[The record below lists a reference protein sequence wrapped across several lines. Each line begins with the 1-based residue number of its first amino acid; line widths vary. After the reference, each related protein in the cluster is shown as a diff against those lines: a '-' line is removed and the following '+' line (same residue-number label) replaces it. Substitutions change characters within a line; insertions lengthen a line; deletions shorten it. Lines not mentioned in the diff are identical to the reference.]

1 MGLFSGLEKFGF
13 KNEDMNIYD
22 TQSNSQRD
30 TTESEKGEP
39 KESVITVNEKDCLFP
54 KTHECPVCYEKF
66 KSLAIRAGKLRS
78 VGQDDDLRPL
88 YRGVD
93 PIKYDAIVCPHCGYA
108 ALSRYFNR
116 MMPHQGK
123 ILRAEV
129 KSKFKGME
137 ISEDFYSYDE
147 ALLRYKMVLM
157 CDVIGG
163 VKVSRRAYTCLKLGW
178 VIRGKIENESTN
190 LSSEELEQLHAEEME
205 CIQNAYDG
213 YTKALSGEPF
223 PMSGMDEQ
231 TVLCLVAE
239 LAFKLEKYREAL
251 LIVSQLMGKKDIS
264 PRIKDKVIDLKEKI
278 RAEVKGENN

>member
-1 MGLFSGLEKFGF
+1 MGLFSGLEVFGF
-13 KNEDMNIYD
+13 KNENMTVY
-22 TQSNSQRD
+22 
-30 TTESEKGEP
+30 ESET
-39 KESVITVNEKDCLFP
+39 KEATEQEKVEKKETQVTIKEEDCLFP
-54 KTHECPVCYEKF
+54 KSHECPVCYEKF

-78 VGQDDDLRPL
+78 IGQDDDLRPL
-88 YRGVD
+88 YRGID

-108 ALSRYFNR
+108 ALSRYFDR

-137 ISEDFYSYDE
+137 ISDTLYSYDE

-163 VKVSRRAYTCLKLGW
+163 VKISRRAYSCLKLGW
-178 VIRGKIENESTN
+178 VIRGKIESEGPNMSP
-190 LSSEELEQLHAEEME
+190 EELEKLHAEELE

-213 YTKALSGEPF
+213 YVKALSNEPF

-239 LAFKLEKYREAL
+239 LAFKLEKYRESL
-251 LIVSQLMGKKDIS
+251 VLVSQIVGKKDVS
-264 PRIKDKVIDLKEKI
+264 PRIKDKALLLKEKI
-278 RAEVKGENN
+278 RAEVSGENN

>member
-1 MGLFSGLEKFGF
+1 MGLFSGLEIFGF
-13 KNEDMNIYD
+13 KNENMKVYD
-22 TQSNSQRD
+22 SETEETTKKKATQRQ
-30 TTESEKGEP
+30 EP
-39 KESVITVNEKDCLFP
+39 QVTINEEECVFP

-66 KSLAIRAGKLRS
+66 KSLAVRAGKLRS
-78 VGQDDDLRPL
+78 IGQDDDLRPL

-108 ALSRYFNR
+108 ALSRYFER

-137 ISEDFYSYDE
+137 ISENMYSYDE

-163 VKVSRRAYTCLKLGW
+163 VKVSRRAYSCLKLGW
-178 VIRGKIENESTN
+178 VIRGKIESEGPK
-190 LSSEELEQLHAEEME
+190 LAPEELEKLHGEELE
-205 CIQNAYDG
+205 CIQNAYEG
-213 YTKALSGEPF
+213 YVKALSNESF

-231 TVLCLVAE
+231 TVMCLMAE

-251 LIVSQLMGKKDIS
+251 MLISQLVARKDVA
-264 PRIKDKVIDLKEKI
+264 PRIKDKALLLKDKI